1 MVKLQ
6 KKRFILSRIMDYQ
19 HAIKIFIKQQQQ
31 HFYYFFFIYK
41 TSINVFILFFQE
53 RKKIKINKFLP
64 SVLFH
69 QHVFWEYLFHSLFL
83 FDRKYQQNSKLRSIH
98 QKNKTIPVRQINVKI
113 PVSNL
118 SRLSNN
124 VYFFFIDQTLVEISM
139 KLSQFLLAKW

>member
-1 MVKLQ
+1 
-6 KKRFILSRIMDYQ
+6 MDYLTRDKNI
-19 HAIKIFIKQQQQ
+19 HKTTTATFLL
-31 HFYYFFFIYK
+31 FFFIYK

-98 QKNKTIPVRQINVKI
+98 QKNKTIPVR
-113 PVSNL
+113 
-118 SRLSNN
+118 
-124 VYFFFIDQTLVEISM
+124 
-139 KLSQFLLAKW
+139 